1 MDNQSQQSQQEVI
14 LHAQDYLQ
22 VLRSRW
28 KEALLV
34 FLLVFVSSAI
44 VTKLQTPKYT
54 SVMSFEIKPPRD
66 LINVTTA
73 GTDANPIHA
82 VMSETG
88 NYMQTQF
95 EILVSQQNLIA
106 IANKLDLLNEWQ
118 VDETMAA
125 ASLSG
130 MIRVKPRNNTNIVDI
145 EVENADPRVA
155 QQICQSVADCYK
167 ELRENRENA
176 VITEAINKRY
186 EVLRSRQDE
195 LERKAD
201 VVRQY
206 IRSGKY
212 IQGIWNTA
220 NAHGSSVPT
229 SSGSEEQTL
238 SDLNSKKLQLDAH
251 IAEMTV
257 HIGKL
262 QNLKDEELLSY
273 VTRTGL
279 LTAES
284 YCSAKVRELNDQYT
298 KEEEQRTQM
307 LISGYGPKHP
317 NVLRVDESHKHTQEL
332 LYAELV
338 GMRDAM
344 IDQLDVK
351 KSELQDLMSRLND
364 AKDRLRDKTLEDQK
378 VQTALQEY
386 AAEKQ
391 RYDKLENDYIADKMR
406 MMAPR
411 TSLEIYT
418 RPLVASAP
426 SSPKYKLNLIV
437 GAVAGVIFGIVVA
450 FIYNYFDT
458 SVKTLEDAERSLGL
472 PVLGVIPQ
480 DAGLLILQGG
490 NSPDA
495 EAYRI
500 LRTNIELKKAVF
512 KSTVYTIVSANAAEG
527 KTTTLSNL
535 AFTFAQAGFSTL
547 MVDADLRR
555 PRLARY
561 AELKS
566 EVGLSN
572 YLAGEMELKDVI
584 FQTGEENLY
593 LMPSGPI
600 PTDPSGLIGSYR
612 MDKLI
617 AEVSKKF
624 DIVLLDS
631 PPVLG
636 VSDASLLVSKSDA
649 TLLVLQPRKMP
660 LKALQRAKMLIQ
672 NAGGQLMGL
681 VMNNVDISGDTQ
693 YQYYTTYYSYYTNER
708 NGRKEPSVRRS
719 SSHKAHS
726 SSRASVAK
734 ADAEQSETQTKHAAQ
749 EAVVSARSSEHKS
762 HEEEDIY

>member
-1 MDNQSQQSQQEVI
+1 MDQQSQQSQQEVI

-54 SVMSFEIKPPRD
+54 SVMSFEIRPPKD
-66 LINVTTA
+66 LINVTA
-73 GTDANPIHA
+73 GTDISPIQSA
-82 VMSETG
+82 MAETG

-118 VDETMAA
+118 MDETMAA

-130 MIRVKPRNNTNIVDI
+130 MIKVKPRSSTNIVDV
-145 EVENADPRVA
+145 EVENSDPRVA

-167 ELRENRENA
+167 EMRENRENE

-238 SDLNSKKLQLDAH
+238 MELNNKKLQLDAQ

-298 KEEEQRTQM
+298 KEEEQRNQM
-307 LISGYGPKHP
+307 LISGYGKKHP
-317 NVLRVDESHKHTQEL
+317 NIIRVDESHKHTREL

-351 KSELQDLMSRLND
+351 KSELQNLTQRLAD
-364 AKDRLRDKTLEDQK
+364 ARDRLRDKTLEDQK

-411 TSLEIYT
+411 ICMEIYT
-418 RPLVASAP
+418 RPVVATAP

-500 LRTNIELKKAVF
+500 LRTNIELKKNLF

-547 MVDADLRR
+547 MLDADLRR

-566 EVGLSN
+566 DVGLSN
-572 YLAGEMELKDVI
+572 YLVGELELKDVI
-584 FQTGEENLY
+584 FQTGEPNLY
-593 LMPSGPI
+593 LLPSGPV

-612 MDKLI
+612 MDRLI
-617 AEVSKKF
+617 SEVSKKF
-624 DIVLLDS
+624 DVVLIDS

-660 LKALQRAKMLIQ
+660 LKALMRAKMLIQ

-693 YQYYTTYYSYYTNER
+693 YQYYTTYYSYYSSDPTR
-708 NGRKEPSVRRS
+708 REPSSKKRKDGTTSAPAASTLAETVPAAEEKSLAADKPSRRVE
-719 SSHKAHS
+719 AT
-726 SSRASVAK
+726 
-734 ADAEQSETQTKHAAQ
+734 ADDD
-749 EAVVSARSSEHKS
+749 
-762 HEEEDIY
+762 DIY

>member
-1 MDNQSQQSQQEVI
+1 MEYNNSQQAEVV

-22 VLRSRW
+22 VLKNRW

-44 VTKLQTPKYT
+44 ITRLQTPKYT
-54 SVMSFEIKPPRD
+54 STMSFEIMPPRD
-66 LINVTTA
+66 LINVA
-73 GTDANPIHA
+73 ANSSDRNPISA
-82 VMSETG
+82 AMPETG
-88 NYMQTQF
+88 SYMQTQF

-106 IANKLDLLNEWQ
+106 VANKLNLTSDWK
-118 VDETMAA
+118 VDETTAA
-125 ASLSG
+125 MMLMG
-130 MIRVKPRNNTNIVDI
+130 RIKVMPRSNTDIVD
-145 EVENADPRVA
+145 VEATDADPRLA
-155 QQICQSVADCYK
+155 QQICEAVAQCYK
-167 ELRENRENA
+167 ELRESKENA
-176 VITEAINKRY
+176 VISEAINKRY

-212 IQGIWNTA
+212 IRNMWIN
-220 NAHGSSVPT
+220 
-229 SSGSEEQTL
+229 SGTGNLQSTDSEEDSLQQ
-238 SDLNSKKLQLDAH
+238 LNTRRLALETQ

-262 QNLKDEELLSY
+262 QNLKDEDLLSY

-284 YCSAKVRELNDQYT
+284 YCSDKVRQLNEQYT
-298 KEEEQRTQM
+298 KEENERAQM
-307 LISGYGPKHP
+307 LLSGYGELHP
-317 NVLRVDESHKHTQEL
+317 NVLRMDEQHKKTKEH
-332 LYAELV
+332 LYEELV

-351 KSELQDLMSRLND
+351 KSELQDLMQRFGD

-386 AAEKQ
+386 TAEKQ
-391 RYDKLENDYIADKMR
+391 RFDRLENDYIADKMR

-411 TSLEIYT
+411 TCLEVYNK
-418 RPLVASAP
+418 PVVATTP
-426 SSPKYKLNLIV
+426 SSPKYKLNLIL
-437 GAVAGVIFGIVVA
+437 GAVVGIIFGIVIA

-458 SVKTLEDAERSLGL
+458 SVKTLEDAERNLGL

-480 DAGLLILQGG
+480 DAGLLILQG
-490 NSPDA
+490 NESPDA

-500 LRTNIELKKAVF
+500 LRTNIELKKSVF
-512 KSTVYTIVSANAAEG
+512 KATTFTVVSANAGEG

-535 AFTFAQAGFSTL
+535 AYVFAQAGYSTL

-566 EVGLSN
+566 DIGLSN
-572 YLAGEMELKDVI
+572 YLTGGKELQEVI
-584 FQTGEENLY
+584 FQTGEPNLY

-600 PTDPSGLIGSYR
+600 PVDPSGLLGSYR
-612 MDKLI
+612 MDRLI

-624 DIVLLDS
+624 DVVFFDS
-631 PPVLG
+631 PPILG

-649 TLLVLQPRKMP
+649 SILVLQPRKMP
-660 LKALQRAKMLIQ
+660 LKALVRSKMLIQ

-693 YQYYTTYYSYYTNER
+693 YQYYTTYYSYYSKDK
-708 NGRKEPSVRRS
+708 RKEPVKKQRKQNVAATQQQPTPAPASVQE
-719 SSHKAHS
+719 HKAMPT
-726 SSRASVAK
+726 ATLAQQ
-734 ADAEQSETQTKHAAQ
+734 DPSETK
-749 EAVVSARSSEHKS
+749 
-762 HEEEDIY
+762 EEDLY

>member
-1 MDNQSQQSQQEVI
+1 MDSQSQQAQQEVI
-14 LHAQDYLQ
+14 LHAQDYMQ

-28 KEALLV
+28 KEILLV

-44 VTKLQTPKYT
+44 ITKLQTPKYT

-66 LINVTTA
+66 LINVTSGA
-73 GTDANPIHA
+73 DANPINA

-118 VDETMAA
+118 MDENSAA
-125 ASLSG
+125 GSLSS
-130 MIRVKPRNNTNIVDI
+130 MIKVKPRNNTNIVDV
-145 EVENADPRVA
+145 EVMNADPRVA
-155 QQICQSVADCYK
+155 QQICQAVADCYK
-167 ELRENRENA
+167 ELRENKENA
-176 VITEAINKRY
+176 IITEAINKRY

-212 IQGIWNTA
+212 IQGIWNMA
-220 NAHGSSVPT
+220 NARGSGVPT

-238 SDLNSKKLQLDAH
+238 SELNGKKLQLDAH

-257 HIGKL
+257 HISKL
-262 QNLKDEELLSY
+262 QNLKDEDLLSY

-284 YCSAKVRELNDQYT
+284 YCSAKVREFNEQYT

-317 NVLRVDESHKHTQEL
+317 SIIRVDEAHRHTRDL

-351 KSELQDLMSRLND
+351 KSELADLMQRLND

-418 RPLVASAP
+418 RPIVATAP

-458 SVKTLEDAERSLGL
+458 SVKTLEDAERSLNL

-500 LRTNIELKKAVF
+500 LRTNIELKKALF
-512 KSTVYTIVSANAAEG
+512 KSKVYAVVSANAAEG

-547 MVDADLRR
+547 MIDADLRR

-561 AELKS
+561 AELQS
-566 EVGLSN
+566 DIGLTS
-572 YLAGEMELKDVI
+572 YLAGVKELKDVV
-584 FQTGEENLY
+584 FQTGEPNLY
-593 LMPSGPI
+593 LLPSGPI

-612 MDKLI
+612 MDRLI

-636 VSDASLLVSKSDA
+636 VSDASLLVSKADA
-649 TLLVLQPRKMP
+649 TLFVLQPRKMP
-660 LKALQRAKMLIQ
+660 LKALQRAKVLIQ
-672 NAGGQLMGL
+672 NAGGQIMGL

-693 YQYYTTYYSYYTNER
+693 YQYYTTYYSYYSHDEK
-708 NGRKEPSVRRS
+708 RKD
-719 SSHKAHS
+719 
-726 SSRASVAK
+726 SVAANK
-734 ADAEQSETQTKHAAQ
+734 DSKSAKNTSGAEASPKPASRVVKEAETKVAVAQS
-749 EAVVSARSSEHKS
+749 VS
-762 HEEEDIY
+762 DDDLY

>member
-1 MDNQSQQSQQEVI
+1 MDNQLQQNQQEVI

-54 SVMSFEIKPPRD
+54 SVMSFEIRPPKD
-66 LINVTTA
+66 LINVTT
-73 GTDANPIHA
+73 GTDINPIQS

-88 NYMQTQF
+88 SYMQTQF

-118 VDETMAA
+118 MDETAA
-125 ASLSG
+125 AGVLSG
-130 MIRVKPRNNTNIVDI
+130 MIKVKPRNNTNIVDI
-145 EVENADPRVA
+145 EAQNSDPRLA
-155 QQICQSVADCYK
+155 QQICQAVADCYK
-167 ELRENRENA
+167 ELRENRENE

-220 NAHGSSVPT
+220 SATGSAVPT

-238 SDLNSKKLQLDAH
+238 MELNNKKLQLDAQ

-257 HIGKL
+257 HISKL

-298 KEEEQRTQM
+298 KEEEQRNQM
-307 LISGYGPKHP
+307 LISGYGKKHP
-317 NVLRVDESHKHTQEL
+317 NIIRVDESHKHTREL

-351 KSELQDLMSRLND
+351 KSELQNLTQRL
-364 AKDRLRDKTLEDQK
+364 AEARDRLRDKTLEDQK

-411 TSLEIYT
+411 ICMEIYT
-418 RPLVASAP
+418 RPVVATAP

-437 GAVAGVIFGIVVA
+437 GAVAGVMFGIVVA

-500 LRTNIELKKAVF
+500 LRTNIELKKALF
-512 KSTVYTIVSANAAEG
+512 KSTVYTVVSANAAEG

-547 MVDADLRR
+547 MLDADLRR

-572 YLAGEMELKDVI
+572 YLAGEMEIKDVI
-584 FQTGEENLY
+584 FQTGEPNLY
-593 LMPSGPI
+593 LLPSGPV

-612 MDKLI
+612 MDRLI
-617 AEVSKKF
+617 SEVSKKF
-624 DIVLLDS
+624 DVVLIDS

-660 LKALQRAKMLIQ
+660 LKALLRAKSLIQ
-672 NAGGQLMGL
+672 NAGGQIMGL

-693 YQYYTTYYSYYTNER
+693 YQYYTTYYSYYSHDDK
-708 NGRKEPSVRRS
+708 RKEPSQKKRVS
-719 SSHKAHS
+719 SS
-726 SSRASVAK
+726 VTAK
-734 ADAEQSETQTKHAAQ
+734 
-749 EAVVSARSSEHKS
+749 SSEARTTVEGKTHTEEKPS
-762 HEEEDIY
+762 HRVVARVDEEDDLY

>member
-1 MDNQSQQSQQEVI
+1 MDNQLQQTQQEVL

-44 VTKLQTPKYT
+44 VTKLQTPQYK
-54 SVMSFEIKPPRD
+54 SIMSFEIKPPRD
-66 LINVTTA
+66 LINVTN
-73 GTDANPIHA
+73 GGDVNPIQSM
-82 VMSETG
+82 VSEG
-88 NYMQTQF
+88 NGYMQTQF

-106 IANKLDLLNEWQ
+106 IANKLDLVNEWQ
-118 VDETMAA
+118 MDEVMAA
-125 ASLSG
+125 GALGG
-130 MIRVKPRNNTNIVDI
+130 MIKVKPRNNTNIVDV
-145 EVENADPRVA
+145 EVSNSDPRVA
-155 QQICQSVADCYK
+155 QQICQAVADCYK
-167 ELRENRENA
+167 EVRENKENA

-220 NAHGSSVPT
+220 TAAGSSVPVST
-229 SSGSEEQTL
+229 GSEEQTL
-238 SDLNSKKLQLDAH
+238 ASLNSKKLQLDAE

-262 QNLKDEELLSY
+262 QNLKDDDLLSY

-307 LISGYGPKHP
+307 LISGYGSKHP
-317 NVLRVDESHKHTQEL
+317 SVLRVDEAHKHTRDL

-351 KSELQDLMSRLND
+351 KSELADLTQRLND

-386 AAEKQ
+386 AAEKS

-411 TSLEIYT
+411 SSMEIYT
-418 RPLVASAP
+418 RPVVATAP
-426 SSPKYKLNLIV
+426 SSPNYKLNLIV
-437 GAVAGVIFGIVVA
+437 GAVAGAIFGVVVA

-500 LRTNIELKKAVF
+500 LRTNIELKKTLF
-512 KSTVYTIVSANAAEG
+512 KSKVYAVVSANAAEG

-535 AFTFAQAGFSTL
+535 AFTYAQAGFSTL
-547 MVDADLRR
+547 MIDADLRR

-566 EVGLSN
+566 DVGLTD
-572 YLAGEMELKDVI
+572 YLAGTRELKDVV
-584 FQTGEENLY
+584 FQTGEPNLY

-612 MDKLI
+612 MDRLI

-624 DIVLLDS
+624 DVVLLDS

-636 VSDASLLVSKSDA
+636 VSDASLLVSKADA

-660 LKALQRAKMLIQ
+660 LKALQRARMLIQ

-693 YQYYTTYYSYYTNER
+693 YQYYTTYYSYYSGGS
-708 NGRKEPSVRRS
+708 GRKEPKAIKHDATTPSVEP
-719 SSHKAHS
+719 KA
-726 SSRASVAK
+726 VA
-734 ADAEQSETQTKHAAQ
+734 
-749 EAVVSARSSEHKS
+749 VSAAPRVQKEVRKPSAPAPQESQD
-762 HEEEDIY
+762 EDIY

>member
-1 MDNQSQQSQQEVI
+1 MDNQSQQTQQEVI

-34 FLLVFVSSAI
+34 FLLVFVSGAI

-66 LINVTTA
+66 KINVA
-73 GTDANPIHA
+73 VGGDLNPIQA
-82 VMSETG
+82 DTSESS

-95 EILVSQQNLIA
+95 EILVSRQNLVA
-106 IANKLDLLNEWQ
+106 IANKLNLLNEWQ
-118 VDETMAA
+118 MDETMAA
-125 ASLSG
+125 STLSG
-130 MIRVKPRNNTNIVDI
+130 MIKVKPRNNTNIVDV
-145 EVENADPRVA
+145 EVENSDRRLA
-155 QQICQSVADCYK
+155 QQICKAVADCYK
-167 ELRENRENA
+167 EQREKRENE
-176 VITEAINKRY
+176 VITEAIDKRY

-195 LERKAD
+195 LERKLD

-212 IQGIWNTA
+212 IQNIWNSA
-220 NAHGSSVPT
+220 ASHGGTLVSSAY
-229 SSGSEEQTL
+229 EEETL
-238 SDLNSKKLQLDAH
+238 RDLNTRMLQLDTQ
-251 IAEMTV
+251 ISDMTV
-257 HIGKL
+257 HISKL

-284 YCSAKVRELNDQYT
+284 YCSAKVRELNEQYT

-307 LISGYGPKHP
+307 LISGLLPRHP
-317 NVLRVDESHKHTQEL
+317 NMVRLDASHSHTREL
-332 LYAELV
+332 LNAELV

-351 KSELQDLMSRLND
+351 KSERKDLAARLNE
-364 AKDRLRDKTLEDQK
+364 AKERLRDKTLEDQK
-378 VQTALQEY
+378 VQIALQEY
-386 AAEKQ
+386 QAEKD
-391 RYDKLENDYIADKMR
+391 RYDKLKSDYTADKMR

-411 TSLEIYT
+411 TSLVVYAEPVEAT
-418 RPLVASAP
+418 AP

-437 GAVAGVIFGIVVA
+437 AAVAGIVFGIVVA

-500 LRTNIELKKAVF
+500 LRTNVELKKALF

-535 AFTFAQAGFSTL
+535 AYTYAQAGFSTL
-547 MVDADLRR
+547 MIDADLRR

-566 EVGLSN
+566 EVGLTN
-572 YLAGEMELKDVI
+572 YLTGQLDLKDII

-593 LMPSGPI
+593 IMPSGPL

-612 MDKLI
+612 MERLI

-624 DIVLLDS
+624 DVVLIDS

-660 LKALQRAKMLIQ
+660 LKALVRAKSLIL
-672 NAGGQLMGL
+672 NAGGNLMGL

-693 YQYYTTYYSYYTNER
+693 YQYYTTYYSYYSSDTR
-708 NGRKEPSVRRS
+708 RAEPS
-719 SSHKAHS
+719 SSHKHGGKRNTEKTVAASAPAKKETAVAAHHE
-726 SSRASVAK
+726 RHEVTPAK
-734 ADAEQSETQTKHAAQ
+734 D
-749 EAVVSARSSEHKS
+749 
-762 HEEEDIY
+762 EDLY

>member
-1 MDNQSQQSQQEVI
+1 MDSQSQPSQQEVI
-14 LHAQDYLQ
+14 LHAQDYMQ

-28 KEALLV
+28 KEILLV

-44 VTKLQTPKYT
+44 ITKLQTPKYT
-54 SVMSFEIKPPRD
+54 SVMSFEIMPPKD
-66 LINVTTA
+66 LINVTSGA
-73 GTDANPIHA
+73 DINPIRA
-82 VMSETG
+82 AISETG

-95 EILVSQQNLIA
+95 EVLVSQQNLIA

-118 VDETMAA
+118 MDETAA
-125 ASLSG
+125 AGTLSG
-130 MIRVKPRNNTNIVDI
+130 MIKVKPRSNTNIVDI
-145 EVENADPRVA
+145 EVVNPDPRLA
-155 QQICQSVADCYK
+155 QQICQAVADCYK
-167 ELRENRENA
+167 EVRENKENA

-201 VVRQY
+201 VVRQF

-220 NAHGSSVPT
+220 TARGSAVPT

-238 SDLNSKKLQLDAH
+238 SDLNTKRLQLDTQ

-257 HIGKL
+257 HINKL
-262 QNLKDEELLSY
+262 QNLKDEDLLSY

-284 YCSAKVRELNDQYT
+284 YCSAKVRELNEQYT
-298 KEEEQRTQM
+298 KEEEQRNQM
-307 LISGYGPKHP
+307 LISGYGQKHP
-317 NVLRVDESHKHTQEL
+317 NIIRVDESHKHTRDL

-351 KSELQDLMSRLND
+351 KSEQADLSQRLNE

-418 RPLVASAP
+418 RPVVATAP

-458 SVKTLEDAERSLGL
+458 SVKTLEDAERSLNL

-490 NSPDA
+490 DSPDA

-500 LRTNIELKKAVF
+500 LRTNVELKKALF
-512 KSTVYTIVSANAAEG
+512 KSKVYAVVSANAAEG

-535 AFTFAQAGFSTL
+535 AYTYAQAGFSTL
-547 MVDADLRR
+547 MIDADLRR

-561 AELKS
+561 SELQS
-566 EVGLSN
+566 ETGLSS
-572 YLAGEMELKDVI
+572 YLAGEKELQEVV
-584 FQTGEENLY
+584 FQTGEPNLY

-600 PTDPSGLIGSYR
+600 PNDPSGLIGSYR
-612 MDKLI
+612 MDRLI

-624 DIVLLDS
+624 DVVLLDS

-649 TLLVLQPRKMP
+649 VIFVLQPRKMP
-660 LKALQRAKMLIQ
+660 LKALQRAKGLIQ
-672 NAGGQLMGL
+672 NAGGQIMGL

-693 YQYYTTYYSYYTNER
+693 YQYYTTYYSYYTHDASRREPTT
-708 NGRKEPSVRRS
+708 GKEGASAAQHVAQAQS
-719 SSHKAHS
+719 EQKVSHKPASRVEKETKTKVAVAEPAAH
-726 SSRASVAK
+726 A
-734 ADAEQSETQTKHAAQ
+734 
-749 EAVVSARSSEHKS
+749 
-762 HEEEDIY
+762 EEDDIY